1 MDKRTEGRALA
12 AQIKSFVSGEI
23 DRRTSEVEPP
33 EIKLTS
39 YATVDTTA
47 IGEALRSL
55 APIIAE
61 SVNAGDEIRASI
73 AAAVAGWARDD
84 AALAKAIEGRELD
97 IMPIVDAIAAIRM
110 PDHSRELLQLAKE
123 IAAMTAATDQ
133 QTAAIKDQTKRLE
146 AAARLSKTVTYDAA
160 GRVKT
165 IKVG

>member
-1 MDKRTEGRALA
+1 MDKRIEGRALA
-12 AQIKSFVSGEI
+12 AQIKSFVAGEI

-47 IGEALRSL
+47 IAEALRSL
-55 APIIAE
+55 APIIEE
-61 SVNAGDEIRASI
+61 SINAGDEIRAGI

-97 IMPIVDAIAAIRM
+97 IAPIVEAIAAIKL
-110 PDHSRELLQLAKE
+110 PDYSRELLQLAKE
-123 IAAMTAATDQ
+123 ISVMTAASER
-133 QTAAIKDQTKRLE
+133 QTEAIKDQTKRLE
-146 AAARLSKTVTYDAA
+146 AVAKLSKTVIYDTA